1 MADSLL
7 AHVLERD
14 GGRPND
20 DMAVVALS
28 LRSGDIQTSVRR
40 LALEVHLP

>member
-1 MADSLL
+1 MADNLL

-28 LRSGDIQTSVRR
+28 LRSGEVKTAVRR
-40 LALEVHLP
+40 LGLEVHLP